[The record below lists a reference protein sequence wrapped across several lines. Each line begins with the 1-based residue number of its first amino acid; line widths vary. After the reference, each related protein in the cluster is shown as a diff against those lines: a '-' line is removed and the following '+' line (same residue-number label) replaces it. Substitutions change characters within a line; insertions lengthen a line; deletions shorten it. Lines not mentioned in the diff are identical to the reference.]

1 MEETIKLFVDKGYN
15 ILDEILIENKKN
27 TENIFESLEK
37 NDKNNFLTTNCSRV
51 VITNKEPMDLTF
63 RESAVKVDNIQDDSS
78 KSSFLRFHKILT
90 ESFEIE
96 DDLND
101 IPSKTVKEIPVF
113 LTNKVLKYRNLVF
126 PHRMFPN

>member
-90 ESFEIE
+90 ESYEVE
-96 DDLND
+96 DDNND
-101 IPSKTVKEIPVF
+101 IPSHAIKEIPKFIV
-113 LTNKVLKYRNLVF
+113 NKVYKFLKLVF
-126 PHRMFPN
+126 

>member
-63 RESAVKVDNIQDDSS
+63 RESAVKVDNIQDDS
-78 KSSFLRFHKILT
+78 
-90 ESFEIE
+90 
-96 DDLND
+96 
-101 IPSKTVKEIPVF
+101 
-113 LTNKVLKYRNLVF
+113 
-126 PHRMFPN
+126 